1 MEMTTPKKF
10 SMACLAACCIWLG
23 AMVGSIDALAQE
35 EGAYR
40 PPPAPE
46 QPIPFSHKQHATV
59 IASCTDCHKAATTDI
74 RAGIPLAAQCVTCH
88 KQPSTPALKALQD
101 FATAGE
107 VPWRRVVRVPDYV
120 TFSHKTHLAAKDT
133 TCDWCHGKVQEMT
146 ATQKVYD
153 MSMAACIL
161 CHKQR
166 NAPESCDTS
175 HEPRG

>member
-1 MEMTTPKKF
+1 MRTRLLC
-10 SMACLAACCIWLG
+10 AWLALCCAWVG
-23 AMVGSIDALAQE
+23 ATVVSLNVSAQE

-46 QPIPFSHKQHATV
+46 QPIPFSHLQHATAV
-59 IASCTDCHKAATTDI
+59 TNCSECHKGGTTDV
-74 RAGIPLAAQCVTCH
+74 RAGLPPTAQCLTCH
-88 KQPSTPALKALQD
+88 KEPSTPATKALAD
-101 FATAGE
+101 FAAAGE

-120 TFSHKTHLAAKDT
+120 VFSHKTHMSAKET
-133 TCDWCHGKVQEMT
+133 TCETCHGKVQEMT

-153 MSMAACIL
+153 MSMAACIE

-166 NAPESCDTS
+166 RAPETCDTC

>member
-1 MEMTTPKKF
+1 M
-10 SMACLAACCIWLG
+10 MAAMSVRNSCIGLAACCLWLC
-23 AMVGSIDALAQE
+23 ATVTCFNVSAQE

-46 QPIPFSHKQHATV
+46 QPLPFSHKQHAAV
-59 IASCTDCHKAATTDI
+59 VANCVDCHKAATTDT
-74 RAGIPLAAQCVTCH
+74 RAGTPQVAQCITCH
-88 KQPSTPALKALQD
+88 KQPTTPALKALVD
-101 FATAGE
+101 FAAAGE
-107 VPWRRVVRVPDYV
+107 IPWRRVVRVPDYV
-120 TFSHKTHLAAKDT
+120 TFSHKTHMATKGT
-133 TCDWCHGKVQEMT
+133 TCDSCHGKVQEMT

-166 NAPESCDTS
+166 NAPEACDSC

>member
-1 MEMTTPKKF
+1 MSGRLLSVWLMT
-10 SMACLAACCIWLG
+10 SCVWLG
-23 AMVGSIDALAQE
+23 AMAASINISAQE

-46 QPIPFSHKQHATV
+46 QPIPFNHKQHAAV
-59 IASCTDCHKAATTDI
+59 IASCTDCHKTATTET
-74 RAGIPLAAQCVTCH
+74 RAGIPQAAQCAACH
-88 KQPSTPALKALQD
+88 KQPATPALKALQD

-120 TFSHKTHLAAKDT
+120 TFSHKTHMAGKDT

-166 NAPESCDTS
+166 NAPETCDTC